1 MSNVD
6 YQTVRLACCA
16 LLAQGERPA
25 RPNVLSLVATP
36 EYLGHKGSNAI
47 VQGYINDFWIEVGER
62 ISAPPR
68 TVADIP
74 DAFVAILDKALVD
87 MVAAAQKI
95 AEDGLA
101 SQRRELEAKEQAM
114 EEAVRHARDAA
125 LASEQQCL
133 RAEAERDV
141 LHARCNEIRGDLD
154 GVNILVAEERQ
165 KNEGLAKV
173 VEEKDAELRR
183 QFEALETSSRSIEQL
198 GDQYRTETCRL
209 MKQVDDERQLSLRER
224 QRSGEEIDQLRKE
237 IAGVRHELGVQRE
250 ARVRLATENESL
262 AQRLAEMVARC
273 SSVEDRANQH
283 QQAVAALQG
292 RYELAESQ
300 RQALELRTREQAEK
314 IGNLQERLKGRE
326 ASGEASINDCG
337 GSGGS
342 AFT

>member
-25 RPNVLSLVATP
+25 RPNVQSLLATP

-47 VQGYINDFWIEVGER
+47 VQGYINDFWVEVGER

-74 DAFVAILDKALVD
+74 DAFVAIIDKALVD

-114 EEAVRHARDAA
+114 DEAVRHARDAA

-141 LHARCNEIRGDLD
+141 LITRCNEIRGDLD
-154 GVNILVAEERQ
+154 GANVLVAEERQ
-165 KNEGLAKV
+165 KNEGLARV
-173 VEEKDAELRR
+173 IEEKDAEIRR
-183 QFEALETSSRSIEQL
+183 QFDALETSTRSIEQL
-198 GDQYRTETCRL
+198 GEQYRTETRRL

-224 QRSGEEIDQLRKE
+224 QRSGEEIEQLRKE
-237 IAGVRHELGVQRE
+237 VASVRHDLGVQRE
-250 ARVRLATENESL
+250 DRVRLATENESL
-262 AQRLAEMVARC
+262 TERLAEMAARC
-273 SSVEDRANQH
+273 LSAEDRANQH
-283 QQAVAALQG
+283 QQDVTVLQVRQGVAD
-292 RYELAESQ
+292 SQ
-300 RQALELRTREQAEK
+300 RQALERLIKEQSAR
-314 IGNLQERLKGRE
+314 IGELQERLKGSE
-326 ASGEASINDCG
+326 ASGEA
-337 GSGGS
+337 
-342 AFT
+342 